1 MEDVTDQKLLEILRD
16 AGKTRA
22 FFSQETTL
30 RALIDSAE
38 QRERVARVIAGAGLD
53 LVSISATVQAVSG
66 GRVSLVAPR
75 RD

>member
-16 AGKTRA
+16 KSKTRT

-30 RALIDSAE
+30 RVLIDSAE
-38 QRERVARVIAGAGLD
+38 QRERVARLIVEARLD
-53 LVSISATVQAVSG
+53 LVSISATVQDVSG